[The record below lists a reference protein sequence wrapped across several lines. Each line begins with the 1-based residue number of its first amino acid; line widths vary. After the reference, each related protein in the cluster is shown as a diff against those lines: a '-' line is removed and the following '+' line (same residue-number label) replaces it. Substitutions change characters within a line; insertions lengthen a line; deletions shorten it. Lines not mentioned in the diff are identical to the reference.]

1 MSILVTGG
9 AGFIG
14 SHTVLSLLNEQYD
27 VVVIDNLCNSSP
39 EAIKRV
45 EKLAGRNLTFYHG
58 DIRDSIF
65 LEKIFNSNNIEAVIH
80 CAALKSVGES
90 NLLPLKYYSNNV
102 AGALNLLQC
111 MENNNVN
118 KLIFSSSATVYGDTG
133 KVPNS
138 EADSIRRTTNPY
150 GTSKYITEIVL
161 EDIVSSSNSLSVI
174 SLRYFN
180 PTGAHSSGLIGE
192 DPNGIPSNL
201 IPYVSKVAF
210 GNLSRVNVFGCD
222 YPTKDGT
229 GIRDYIHVED
239 LALGH
244 V

>member
-138 EADSIRRTTNPY
+138 EADSIRRTTNPSIERAP
-150 GTSKYITEIVL
+150 TSTVGML
-161 EDIVSSSNSLSVI
+161 FMMEDRKAVRNPVPSVAAQSPLSASTFSTPERYSVSPA
-174 SLRYFN
+174 LRR
-180 PTGAHSSGLIGE
+180 P
-192 DPNGIPSNL
+192 
-201 IPYVSKVAF
+201 
-210 GNLSRVNVFGCD
+210 
-222 YPTKDGT
+222 
-229 GIRDYIHVED
+229 
-239 LALGH
+239 
-244 V
+244 